1 MGCGVTPVRR
11 ASVYRSLVRPVL
23 FRFEAERA
31 HGIALGGLSLASGAL
46 QLRPV
51 RRRVDRSVAR
61 SATTSGIEVMGLRFP
76 TRVGVAGGLDKDG
89 RALRA
94 WPLLGFGFIEVG
106 TVTAH
111 AQPGNPRPRLF
122 RLRGDE
128 AVINRMGFNN
138 RGSAALAARLEALG
152 PLPVPL
158 GISIGKSKVTPV
170 EDAVDDY
177 LLSLRRLHRF
187 ADYVAINVSSPNT
200 PGLRSLQDAD
210 ALRSLLDALLSTS
223 EQLSA
228 DDGRVVPLVVKVAPD
243 LTRSALDELLT
254 VCLDHGVS
262 GIVAANTTLSRE
274 VLSQPDPLA
283 AQAGGLSGRPLLPRA
298 VEVVRQVRERV
309 GSRLAVIGVGG
320 VRTPEDAVR
329 MVDAGAD
336 LVQVYTGLVYEGPG
350 MVRRVAR
357 ALADAPVPSQL
368 GQSQVVPGQAGPGQA
383 GPSQEAG
390 PTQAGRTPSGWPV
403 EQRDLVGV
411 TGCVDDEPV
420 VDALSAELSEY
431 VGSECVGGDYVGSDI
446 ASGAQHPENRESKER
461 S

>member
-1 MGCGVTPVRR
+1 MADRT
-11 ASVYRSLVRPVL
+11 VYGSLVRPVL

-31 HGIALGGLSLASGAL
+31 HGIALGGLSLASRVL
-46 QLRPV
+46 QARPV
-51 RRRVDRSVAR
+51 RERVGRSRRRSG
-61 SATTSGIEVMGLRFP
+61 STSGVEVMGLRFP

-111 AQPGNPRPRLF
+111 AQPGNPAPRLF
-122 RLRGDE
+122 RLRTDE

-138 RGSAALAARLEALG
+138 RGSAVLAARLASLG

-170 EDAVDDY
+170 DDAVGDY

-210 ALRSLLDALLSTS
+210 ALRSLLDALVSTS

-228 DDGRVVPLVVKVAPD
+228 DDGRAVPLVVKVAPD
-243 LTRSALDELLT
+243 LTDTALDELLT

-262 GIVAANTTLSRE
+262 GIVATNTTLSRD
-274 VLSQPDPLA
+274 VLSPGEPLA
-283 AQAGGLSGRPLLPRA
+283 AEAGGLSGRPLLPRA
-298 VEVVRQVRERV
+298 LEVVRQVRERV

-320 VRTPEDAVR
+320 VRAPQDALR

-357 ALADAPVPSQL
+357 ALADAPVPSQ
-368 GQSQVVPGQAGPGQA
+368 
-383 GPSQEAG
+383 
-390 PTQAGRTPSGWPV
+390 AGRA
-403 EQRDLVGV
+403 
-411 TGCVDDEPV
+411 DDNRV
-420 VDALSAELSEY
+420 VDASPAERVEN
-431 VGSECVGGDYVGSDI
+431 VGSTVR
-446 ASGAQHPENRESKER
+446 SGAWEPENREWEER